1 VLAVTT
7 AKWPNWE
14 RIQGIREQP
23 FFYLS

>member
-23 FFYLS
+23 FFT

>member
-7 AKWPNWE
+7 AKSPNWE

-23 FFYLS
+23 FFT

>member
-23 FFYLS
+23 FFS